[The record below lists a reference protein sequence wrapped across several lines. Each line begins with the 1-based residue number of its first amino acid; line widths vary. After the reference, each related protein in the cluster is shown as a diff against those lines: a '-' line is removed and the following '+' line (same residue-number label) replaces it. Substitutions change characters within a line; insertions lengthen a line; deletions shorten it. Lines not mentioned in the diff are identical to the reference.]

1 MAQTLTPTAMVA
13 DGAGL
18 DLTTLLTLPTSTTLL
33 FNNSGREIL
42 AVCSATTSQT
52 VTVDFGTLVLGQAVG
67 NFTTVN
73 LNNGHTSLFG
83 PFHTL
88 LDQPGGSLI
97 QVVLGPTVTSFTVA
111 LLQTT
116 AVY

>member
-1 MAQTLTPTAMVA
+1 M
-13 DGAGL
+13 
-18 DLTTLLTLPTSTTLL
+18 
-33 FNNSGREIL
+33 
-42 AVCSATTSQT
+42 
-52 VTVDFGTLVLGQAVG
+52 TVDFGTLVLGEAVA

-73 LNNGHTSLFG
+73 LTNGHTSLFG

-97 QVVLGPTVTSFTVA
+97 HVVLGPAVTSFTVA

>member
-18 DLTTLLTLPTSTTLL
+18 DVTALLAAPSSTTLQ

-42 AVCSATTSQT
+42 VVSAATTALT
-52 VTVDFGTLVLGQAVG
+52 VTVDFGTLVLGEAVA
-67 NFTTVN
+67 NFSAVTLTT
-73 LNNGHTSLFG
+73 GHLSLFG

-88 LDQPGGSLI
+88 LDQPGGALI
-97 QVVLGPTVTSFTVA
+97 QVVLSATASITVA

-116 AVY
+116 SVY